1 MAGQVALALVLLVS
15 SALMVRSFQK
25 LRAVDPGFN
34 PTSALTFTVGL
45 SERQYPTRAAMLV
58 AHRGIRERLAA
69 LPAVASVSASTCL
82 PLTGG
87 CFANTV
93 LVEGKPLPPGVVPP
107 LAFFRAVA
115 GGYFETMG
123 IRVVRGRGIGRDDVD
138 RGEPVV
144 VINQALADRFFPN
157 QDPIGHR
164 VASNRAPD
172 RPGESPRLTWL
183 SIVGVVVNTPSRSL
197 GEAAALPLL
206 YMPISIARGPD
217 TPILTGPEIAVMS
230 YVVRSTALPLGLLP
244 AVRRAIDGVD
254 PGLAMALVRTLQA
267 IVDAAS
273 AQMAF
278 TMVLIALAGAVAL
291 LLGLIGI
298 YGVMS
303 YIVAERTSEIG
314 IRLALGAEPRLV
326 RRMIVRQ
333 GSVAAVAGAVAGV
346 AASLAGA
353 RLIESLLYGV
363 NPRDPVI
370 VAGTTAMLLAVA
382 LAACWLPARKASHMS
397 PLEALRAE

>member
-1 MAGQVALALVLLVS
+1 
-15 SALMVRSFQK
+15 
-25 LRAVDPGFN
+25 
-34 PTSALTFTVGL
+34 
-45 SERQYPTRAAMLV
+45 
-58 AHRGIRERLAA
+58 
-69 LPAVASVSASTCL
+69 
-82 PLTGG
+82 
-87 CFANTV
+87 
-93 LVEGKPLPPGVVPP
+93 
-107 LAFFRAVA
+107 
-115 GGYFETMG
+115 
-123 IRVVRGRGIGRDDVD
+123 
-138 RGEPVV
+138 
-144 VINQALADRFFPN
+144 
-157 QDPIGHR
+157 
-164 VASNRAPD
+164 
-172 RPGESPRLTWL
+172 
-183 SIVGVVVNTPSRSL
+183 
-197 GEAAALPLL
+197 
-206 YMPISIARGPD
+206 
-217 TPILTGPEIAVMS
+217 
-230 YVVRSTALPLGLLP
+230 
-244 AVRRAIDGVD
+244 
-254 PGLAMALVRTLQA
+254 MALVRTLQA
-267 IVDAAS
+267 VVDAAS
-273 AQMAF
+273 EQMAF

-333 GSVAAVAGAVAGV
+333 GSGAAVAGAVAGV